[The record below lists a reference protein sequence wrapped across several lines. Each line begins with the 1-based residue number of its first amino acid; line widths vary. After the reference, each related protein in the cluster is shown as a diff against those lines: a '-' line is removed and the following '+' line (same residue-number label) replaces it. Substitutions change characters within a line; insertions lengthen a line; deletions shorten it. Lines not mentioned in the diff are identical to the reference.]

1 MSAGAPVLAPAI
13 PRRFRGKVV
22 LIACASRGI
31 GAATARRLAAE
42 GATLVL
48 TGRKLDAAETL
59 LADLENASFVA
70 GDVRARATADRVVA
84 SASER
89 HGHFDVLVNNAAIDH
104 TGAVLETPIEEV
116 RALFEVNGFGA
127 THML

>member
-1 MSAGAPVLAPAI
+1 MSAGAPALAPAI

-70 GDVRARATADRVVA
+70 GDVRARAVTEADRPVP
-84 SASER
+84 R
-89 HGHFDVLVNNAAIDH
+89 
-104 TGAVLETPIEEV
+104 
-116 RALFEVNGFGA
+116 RARARRRRSGDGP
-127 THML
+127 